1 MAMSDVETYTDG
13 LDHLC
18 REVAQC
24 LLRHSNAESASS

>member
-24 LLRHSNAESASS
+24 LLRHSNSERASS